1 MTKIAVLSDIHSNL
15 PALEAVLDD
24 LAQFKVDHIV
34 VAGDV
39 VNWGPF
45 SAQVMERVT
54 REGCAV
60 IRGNNELYLVDW
72 QTPRAP
78 ARWQHYTIPPFTIR
92 QLGDRWMAVIS
103 AWPDTITLR
112 FRDAPT
118 LRIVHGSPRSPFE
131 SIFPT
136 STESEILVM
145 LEGVEETTIIAG
157 HTHLPMDRRVGH
169 WHILNPGSVGM
180 PLSGIPGVATYMLLD
195 GSPEGWHGTL
205 RHVRFDYEPV
215 LREFERLHFVEECG
229 VVAYLVMEEYRTA
242 RLQVYP
248 FLQWHRQIC
257 LDAPYSMALLESFS
271 MVNKM
276 DYTPPEYRVNL

>member
-15 PALEAVLDD
+15 PALEAVLND

-54 REGCAV
+54 GEGCAV

-78 ARWQHYTIPPFTIR
+78 THWQHYTIPPFTIR
-92 QLGDRWMAVIS
+92 QLGDRWMPVIS

-118 LRIVHGSPRSPFE
+118 LRLVHGSPRSHFE
-131 SIFPT
+131 SIFPG
-136 STESEILVM
+136 STDTEIAAIV
-145 LEGVEETTIIAG
+145 EGVEETTLIAG

-180 PLSGIPGVATYMLLD
+180 PLSGTPGVATYMLLE
-195 GSPEGWHGTL
+195 GSPEGWQGSL
-205 RHVRFDYEPV
+205 CHVRFDSERV
-215 LREFERLHFVEECG
+215 LREFERLNFVEECG
-229 VVAYLVMEEYRTA
+229 VVAHLVMEEYKTA

-257 LDAPYSMALLESFS
+257 PDEPYTMALLELYSS
-271 MVNKM
+271 VNTM
-276 DYTPPEYRVNL
+276 DYTPHPYRVNL

>member
-1 MTKIAVLSDIHSNL
+1 MTQIAVLSDIHSNL
-15 PALEAVLDD
+15 PALETVLDD

-72 QTPRAP
+72 QTPRAS

-118 LRIVHGSPRSPFE
+118 LRVMHGSPRSPFE
-131 SIFPT
+131 SMFPAA
-136 STESEILVM
+136 TESELADM
-145 LEGVEETTIIAG
+145 LETVEETTIIAG
-157 HTHLPMDRRVGH
+157 HTHLPMDRHVGR

-180 PLSGIPGVATYMLLD
+180 PLSGTPGVATYMLLD
-195 GSPEGWHGTL
+195 GNPEGWRGTL
-205 RHVRFDYEPV
+205 RHVPFDTDRV
-215 LREFERLHFVEECG
+215 LREFMRLNFVEECG
-229 VVAYLVMEEYRTA
+229 VVAHLVMEEYKTA

-248 FLQWHRQIC
+248 FLHWHRQTC
-257 LDAPYSMALLESFS
+257 PDEPHTMGLLDSFS
-271 MVNKM
+271 RIDKL
-276 DYTPPEYRVNL
+276 DYTPLEYHVNL